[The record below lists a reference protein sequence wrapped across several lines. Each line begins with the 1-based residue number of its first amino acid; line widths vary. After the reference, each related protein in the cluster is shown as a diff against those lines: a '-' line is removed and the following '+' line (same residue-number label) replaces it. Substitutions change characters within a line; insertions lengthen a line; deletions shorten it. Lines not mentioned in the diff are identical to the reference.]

1 MGWENKGCRPVA
13 RAASAAQR
21 PPLVEAGSVTAEF
34 AFGFV
39 ALAAVLV
46 MGLSSFALA
55 SAHLRVTD
63 AARGAARLCA
73 TGATAAQA
81 QVAAQRAAP
90 GAAAQVVE
98 QGEWVMV
105 TVTAPAPAPARWI
118 GAQLSATSWAMRE
131 EALRQQWWLP

>member
-1 MGWENKGCRPVA
+1 MGWERDPARPVA
-13 RAASAAQR
+13 RTASQAQR
-21 PPLVEAGSVTAEF
+21 AAWAEAGSVTAEF

-46 MGLSSFALA
+46 MSLSSFALA

-63 AARGAARLCA
+63 AARVAARLCA
-73 TGATAAQA
+73 TGATPAQA

-90 GAAAQVVE
+90 GSTAQVVE

-105 TVTAPAPAPARWI
+105 TVSAPALAPARWI
-118 GAQLSATSWAMRE
+118 GAEVSATSWAMRE